1 MSTETLTH
9 LPVRIIQDED
19 RWLALPWSSSQVH
32 SGLSAGRWSGAP
44 RQVHEA
50 SAEIRK
56 SDHII
61 AIPLRT
67 MGVTLFSEHK
77 IVHDGRLLP
86 GAVKIHL
93 PSQAVRTIFQTA
105 YDVLHLFVPNELL
118 DECVTAGLGRSGAG
132 RLAFPA
138 GLLPADP
145 VIDRLARA
153 FVRAEDVGG
162 TFGRCYAE
170 SIALAIIARVLAHCS
185 SGTSPHAASTSGLA
199 KWRLKRAVDFIEAN
213 LSESIGLAE
222 MAASA
227 GLSRM
232 HFAAQFRAAT
242 GMRPHEYLLRRR
254 IERAQH
260 MLTLSTSPLVDV
272 AFEVGFKS
280 QSHFTTVF
288 TRFVGETP
296 KGWRERTRS
305 VPSHACSRYSSE
317 PAGQFGTSER
327 TRRIGTALDEGV
339 KLRGSWA
346 YSGTSELVSG

>member
-1 MSTETLTH
+1 MSIEALSD
-9 LPVRIIQDED
+9 LPMRIIQDED
-19 RWLALPWSSSQVH
+19 RWLARPRRTSQVH
-32 SGLSAGRWSGAP
+32 SDVSAGRWSGAA
-44 RQVHEA
+44 RQVHDE
-50 SAEIRK
+50 STEISK
-56 SDHII
+56 SYHII

-67 MGVTLFSEHK
+67 MEVTLFSSHK
-77 IVHDGRLLP
+77 IVHDGRILP
-86 GAVKIHL
+86 GSVKIHL
-93 PSQAVRTIFQTA
+93 PSQAVRSIFQTA
-105 YDVLHLFVPNELL
+105 YDVLHLFVPSELL
-118 DECVTAGLGRSGAG
+118 DECVEAGLGSSGSW

-138 GLLPADP
+138 GVLPPDP

-153 FVRAEDVGG
+153 FVCVEDVGG
-162 TFGRCYAE
+162 AFGHCYAE
-170 SIALAIIARVLAHCS
+170 SVALAIIARVLARCS
-185 SGTSPHAASTSGLA
+185 NDASARTSSTSGLA
-199 KWRLKRAVDFIEAN
+199 KWRLKRAVDFIDAN
-213 LSESIGLAE
+213 LSEPIGLAE

-254 IERAQH
+254 IERAQY
-260 MLTLSTSPLVDV
+260 MLSVSTFPLVDV

-296 KGWRERTRS
+296 KGWRQRTSS
-305 VPSHACSRYSSE
+305 VLAHSPE
-317 PAGQFGTSER
+317 PAAQVGTSER
-327 TRRIGTALDEGV
+327 TRRIGMALDEGV

>member
-1 MSTETLTH
+1 MDMLTD
-9 LPVRIIQDED
+9 LPVRIIQDEE
-19 RWLALPWSSSQVH
+19 RWLARPWGASQVH
-32 SGLSAGRWSGAP
+32 SGVLAGRWVGAP
-44 RQVHEA
+44 RQVHDE
-50 SAEIRK
+50 STEIRK

-67 MGVTLFSEHK
+67 MGVTLFSSHK

-86 GAVKIHL
+86 GSVKIHL
-93 PSQAVRTIFQTA
+93 PSQAVRSIFLTA
-105 YDVLHLFVPNELL
+105 YDVLHLFVPSELL
-118 DECVTAGLGRSGAG
+118 DECVEAGLGRAGAG

-153 FVRAEDVGG
+153 FVRVEDLGG
-162 TFGRCYAE
+162 AFGRCYAE
-170 SIALAIIARVLAHCS
+170 SVALAIIARVLARCS
-185 SGTSPHAASTSGLA
+185 DGASAQASNTTGLA
-199 KWRLKRAVDFIEAN
+199 KWRLKRAVDFIDAN
-213 LSESIGLAE
+213 LAESIGLAE
-222 MAASA
+222 MAESA

-260 MLTLSTSPLVDV
+260 ILAVSTSPLVDV

-288 TRFVGETP
+288 ARFVGETP
-296 KGWRERTRS
+296 MGWRQRTRS
-305 VPSHACSRYSSE
+305 VPAHAYSRYSLES
-317 PAGQFGTSER
+317 ADQFGTSER
-327 TRRIGTALDEGV
+327 TRRMGTALDEGV